1 MYGSTQSNRF
11 DRFQRTL
18 CVVRQTFFCMKKPKL
33 LKTDTVVFSQKPT
46 GNGNNGTVTALELKH
61 TAQQS

>member
-18 CVVRQTFFCMKKPKL
+18 CAVRQTFFCMKKPKL

-46 GNGNNGTVTALELKH
+46 ENGNNGTVAAIKFE
-61 TAQQS
+61 